1 MVLFAILVFLVAVRC
16 LQCLCTLVRRLRRVQ
31 TYHRVP
37 PPHLLWVLL
46 HFSMLES
53 IPDRW
58 TTHIH
63 RFVNMALLWALLL
76 FLSGS
81 EG

>member
-1 MVLFAILVFLVAVRC
+1 MW
-16 LQCLCTLVRRLRRVQ
+16 
-31 TYHRVP
+31 TYLRVP
-37 PPHLLWVLL
+37 PPRLLWVLL

-53 IPDRW
+53 IPDCWSMR
-58 TTHIH
+58 IH
-63 RFVNMALLWALLL
+63 CFVNMALLWALLL